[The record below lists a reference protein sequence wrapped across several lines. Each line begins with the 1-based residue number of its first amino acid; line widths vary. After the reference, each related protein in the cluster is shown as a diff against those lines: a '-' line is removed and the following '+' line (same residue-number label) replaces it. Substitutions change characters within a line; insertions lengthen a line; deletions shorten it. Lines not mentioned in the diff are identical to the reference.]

1 MSKRDLIAQHRDT
14 ILALGARHG
23 AVNVRV
29 FGSVARGEDDERS
42 DVDILIRLRPGHGFT
57 DLVEFHDAI
66 EKLLG
71 CRVDVLTEHAAMRP
85 RLRRR
90 LAREAVP
97 L

>member
-1 MSKRDLIAQHRDT
+1 MCASSAP
-14 ILALGARHG
+14 
-23 AVNVRV
+23 
-29 FGSVARGEDDERS
+29 SRGEDDERS
-42 DVDILIRLRPGHGFT
+42 DVDILIRLRPGRGFA
-57 DLVEFHDAI
+57 DLVEFHDAM

-90 LAREAVP
+90 LELEAVP